1 MNPGAVLKTFI
12 YVVSSSLLYPV
23 LGLLVALTLY
33 VLSCAGAFF
42 TEWLDRARSGRRGR
56 AGPPVVRGWADFA
69 TASRPVRIYVDRL
82 RELLRTETALVD
94 VQVENLLQEHVLALR
109 RSLDR
114 VRVVIRVGPSLGLMG
129 TLIPMGTG
137 LAALGQGDMA
147 RLSTD
152 LVIAFTTT
160 VVGLAQG
167 TLAYFIYT
175 ARARWAEEDA
185 KEMELA
191 TEILTRS
198 PGAREEA
205 DALPVEKPKAASV

>member
-33 VLSCAGAFF
+33 MLSCAGAFF
-42 TEWLDRARSGRRGR
+42 VEWLDRSRSGHRDPAGARGR
-56 AGPPVVRGWADFA
+56 ADFEAAPRAVRA
-69 TASRPVRIYVDRL
+69 YVDRL
-82 RELLRTETALVD
+82 WELLLTETALLD
-94 VQVENLLQEHVLALR
+94 VQVENLLQEHILALR

-175 ARARWAEEDA
+175 VRARWAEEDA

-191 TEILTRS
+191 TEVLTRN
-198 PGAREEA
+198 PAAREEG
-205 DALPVEKPKAASV
+205 DALPVEKPKAASL

>member
-33 VLSCAGAFF
+33 MLSCAGAFF
-42 TEWLDRARSGRRGR
+42 VEWLDRSRSGRRDPAGARGR
-56 AGPPVVRGWADFA
+56 ADFEAAPRAVRA
-69 TASRPVRIYVDRL
+69 YVDRL
-82 RELLRTETALVD
+82 WELLLTETALLD
-94 VQVENLLQEHVLALR
+94 VQVENLLQEHILALR

-114 VRVVIRVGPSLGLMG
+114 IRLVIRVGPSLGLMG

-175 ARARWAEEDA
+175 VRARWAEEDA

-191 TEILTRS
+191 TEVLTRS
-198 PGAREEA
+198 PAAREEG
-205 DALPVEKPKAASV
+205 DALPVEKPKAASL

>member
-1 MNPGAVLKTFI
+1 GGGPAT
-12 YVVSSSLLYPV
+12 
-23 LGLLVALTLY
+23 
-33 VLSCAGAFF
+33 
-42 TEWLDRARSGRRGR
+42 RGR
-56 AGPPVVRGWADFA
+56 ADFEGA
-69 TASRPVRIYVDRL
+69 PRPVRAYVDRL
-82 RELLRTETALVD
+82 RELLLTEAALLD
-94 VQVENLLQEHVLALR
+94 VQVENLLQEHILALR

-175 ARARWAEEDA
+175 VRARWAEEDA

-191 TEILTRS
+191 TEILTQS
-198 PGAREEA
+198 PELREED
-205 DALPVEKPKAASV
+205 DALSVEKPKAAAL

>member
-1 MNPGAVLKTFI
+1 MRA
-12 YVVSSSLLYPV
+12 YVS
-23 LGLLVALTLY
+23 
-33 VLSCAGAFF
+33 
-42 TEWLDRARSGRRGR
+42 
-56 AGPPVVRGWADFA
+56 
-69 TASRPVRIYVDRL
+69 RL
-82 RELLRTETALVD
+82 RELLQAEEDLREVR
-94 VQVENLLQEHVLALR
+94 VESLLQDHILSLR
-109 RSLDR
+109 PSLDR
-114 VRVVIRVGPSLGLMG
+114 VRLVIRVGPSLGLMG

-167 TLAYFIYT
+167 TLAYCIYT
-175 ARARWAEEDA
+175 VRARWAEEDA

-191 TEILTRS
+191 TEILTHS

>member
-1 MNPGAVLKTFI
+1 MNLGAVLKSFI

-23 LGLLVALTLY
+23 LALLVLLTLY
-33 VLSCAGAFF
+33 MLTCAGSFLA
-42 TEWLDRARSGRRGR
+42 EGLDRARRRRTRPGPQGGTSFAEESPAVR
-56 AGPPVVRGWADFA
+56 A
-69 TASRPVRIYVDRL
+69 YVSRL
-82 RELLRTETALVD
+82 RELLQAEEDLREVR
-94 VQVENLLQEHVLALR
+94 VESLLQDHILSLR
-109 RSLDR
+109 PSLDR
-114 VRVVIRVGPSLGLMG
+114 VRLVIRVGPSLGLMG

-167 TLAYFIYT
+167 TLAYCIYT
-175 ARARWAEEDA
+175 VRARWAEEDA

-191 TEILTRS
+191 TEILTHS

-205 DALPVEKPKAASV
+205 DALPVEKPKAVSV